1 MNVTLWGTRGSLADA
16 GPQTVRYGGNTACV
30 EVRGEDGTV
39 LVLDAGTGI
48 RRLGTG
54 LGLDIKRVD
63 VLLTHL
69 HMDHIQGLGF
79 FAPLYQAGMEVHIWG
94 PPSAMQG
101 LRTRLA
107 RYMSPPL
114 FPVLIRDLPCDLT
127 IHDAPRGNFRIG
139 EFSIDADL
147 VLHPGPTMGFR
158 IAENGSVVTY
168 LPDHEPALGASQFP
182 IGRRWTSGH
191 DLAKDADLLIHDAQ
205 YGDDEYTTHIGWG
218 HSTMSQAMRFAT
230 LVRARRLVTFHH
242 DPAHDDASLDALVD
256 RTQLECECDVDLVAG
271 TEGASF
277 VVKA

>member
-30 EVRGEDGTV
+30 EVRGGDGTT

-48 RRLGTG
+48 RRLGTN
-54 LGLDIKRVD
+54 LGLETKRVD
-63 VLLTHL
+63 ILLTHL
-69 HMDHIQGLGF
+69 HMDHIVGLGF

-94 PPSAMQG
+94 PPSATQG
-101 LRTRLA
+101 LRSRLA

-127 IHDAPRGNFRIG
+127 IHDAPRGEIRIG
-139 EFSIDADL
+139 EMCIEADL

-158 IAENGSVVTY
+158 IAEGNSVVTY
-168 LPDHEPALGASQFP
+168 LPDHEPALGARRFP
-182 IGRRWTSGH
+182 LPSPWTSGYA
-191 DLAKDADLLIHDAQ
+191 LARDADLLIHDAQ
-205 YGDDEYTTHIGWG
+205 YGDDEYETHIGWG

-230 LVRARRLVTFHH
+230 MARARRVVTFHH

-256 RTQLECECDVDLVAG
+256 QTQLECECDVELVAG
-271 TEGASF
+271 TEGATFS
-277 VVKA
+277 VTS